1 MPSNKYRW
9 VILILSYLCMLE
21 FALTLQSLPP
31 ILTLIIKD
39 LRLPYAEAG
48 LLMSLF
54 ALPAMLLSIPAGLLA
69 DRFGPFRIGILSL
82 VLTVIGMSVIVVS
95 GTLLY
100 ISLGRVIAG
109 IGAVI
114 ISIVSAQTLSQW
126 FRGREGGTAMG
137 IWNTAMP
144 VGTIVCFAS
153 FGKLGESFGWRM
165 PISIV
170 AIVGIVVLTSF
181 LLLYRNA
188 PNLPQKVQAGG
199 DGRECYRGYPR
210 SEPIFG

>member
-9 VILILSYLCMLE
+9 VILILSYLCMLV

-31 ILTLIIKD
+31 VLTLIIKD
-39 LRLPYAEAG
+39 LRLHYAEAG

-82 VLTVIGMSVIVVS
+82 VLAVIGMSVIVVS

-100 ISLGRVIAG
+100 ISSGRVIAG

-126 FRGREGGTAMG
+126 FRGREAGTAMG

-153 FGKLGESFGWRM
+153 FGKLGECFGWRM
-165 PISIV
+165 PI
-170 AIVGIVVLTSF
+170 
-181 LLLYRNA
+181 
-188 PNLPQKVQAGG
+188 
-199 DGRECYRGYPR
+199 
-210 SEPIFG
+210 